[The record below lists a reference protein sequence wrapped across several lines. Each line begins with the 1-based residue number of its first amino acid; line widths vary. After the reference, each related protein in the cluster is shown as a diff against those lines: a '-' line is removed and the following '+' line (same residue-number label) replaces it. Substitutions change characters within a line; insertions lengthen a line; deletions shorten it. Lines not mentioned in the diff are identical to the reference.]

1 MAEGDD
7 ARREVDDESRATTS
21 RRELARHP
29 GFDEISPELGVLDD
43 TAFDQALSDDAD
55 EALTLLADLTGA
67 MDADLRAQARR
78 LAARVV
84 LGVARRGPSRTNAGG
99 RRILQPADRAEGD
112 LDLDASIEPLLLA
125 RAAGHPPMLDELRV
139 STWSRPQTALCLVV
153 DRSGSMGGERLATA
167 AVGAA
172 ACVWR
177 APDDV
182 SVLAFGTNVL
192 VLKGQHEQR
201 SADAVTGD
209 ILRLR
214 GFGVTDLAL
223 ALRTAQTQL
232 SHSRAS
238 RKIVVLLSDCRPT
251 AGDDP
256 ARFAAALDEL
266 CILAP
271 DGDSDD
277 AAALARAAGARWATV
292 TGPSSI
298 PDALRRLLDP

>member
-1 MAEGDD
+1 M
-7 ARREVDDESRATTS
+7 
-21 RRELARHP
+21 
-29 GFDEISPELGVLDD
+29 LDD
-43 TAFDQALSDDAD
+43 TAFDKALTENAD

-67 MDADLRAQARR
+67 MDEELRARACR

-84 LGVARRGPSRTNAGG
+84 VGIARRGPSRTNAGG
-99 RRILQPADRAEGD
+99 RRVSRPADRAEGD
-112 LDLDASIEPLLLA
+112 LDIDASLEPLLLA
-125 RAAGHPPMLDELRV
+125 RAAGHPPLLDELRV

-172 ACVWR
+172 ACTWR
-177 APDDV
+177 APEDV
-182 SVLAFGTNVL
+182 SVIAFGTNVL
-192 VLKGQHEQR
+192 VLKGQHEAR
-201 SADAVTGD
+201 PADAVTGD
-209 ILRLR
+209 IMKLR

-223 ALRTAQTQL
+223 ALRTAQQQL
-232 SHSRAS
+232 TRSRAA
-238 RKIVVLLSDCRPT
+238 RKIVVLLSDCRAT

-256 ARFAAALDEL
+256 APIAATLDEL

-277 AAALARAAGARWATV
+277 AAALARAAGARWAPV
-292 TGPSSI
+292 AGPSSI